1 MTLKRDRVNRVKGLV
16 YLPIDGS
23 RVSKGEMVL
32 VTHVKEEPIDCEIR
46 DAMEMEE
53 PVNGDAI
60 GDAVFDAMSPP
71 VVIGD
76 NTSDEARDMDVEF
89 VIGFE
94 DGNCAVLLDTSD
106 DSGLDT
112 DNVCDPMLNDE

>member
-23 RVSKGEMVL
+23 RVSKGETVL
-32 VTHVKEEPIDCEIR
+32 VTHVKEEPIDCAIR
-46 DAMEMEE
+46 DPMEMEE

-76 NTSDEARDMDVEF
+76 NVSEEARDMDVEF

-94 DGNCAVLLDTSD
+94 DGNFAVLLDTTE

>member
-23 RVSKGEMVL
+23 RVAVGDTVL
-32 VTHVKEEPIDCEIR
+32 VTHVKEEDIDCEIR
-46 DAMEMEE
+46 DPMAMEE

-60 GDAVFDAMSPP
+60 GDAVFDAMPMP
-71 VVIGD
+71 VVLGD
-76 NTSDEARDMDVEF
+76 DTSDEARDMDVDI

-94 DGNCAVLLDTSD
+94 DGNFAVLLDTTVE
-106 DSGLDT
+106 SGADT
-112 DNVCDPMLNDE
+112 DNICDANLT

>member
-23 RVSKGEMVL
+23 RVSKGETVL
-32 VTHVKEEPIDCEIR
+32 VTYVKEEPIDCAIR
-46 DAMEMEE
+46 DPMEMEE
-53 PVNGDAI
+53 PVN

-76 NTSDEARDMDVEF
+76 NVSEEARDMDVEF

-94 DGNCAVLLDTSD
+94 EGNFAVLLDTTM

-112 DNVCDPMLNDE
+112 DNVCDPMLSDE